1 MSQHMKAVGTYM
13 PRVVRGPA
21 VERDEL
27 VEFIA
32 RSTGLNE
39 SGVQQVLLEL
49 RDAVLYHTRR
59 GRAVKLGGLGVYSP
73 SIKLDGTLKVIHR
86 LDNFLKKR
94 FDMPGLFEGEIAN
107 SENIGKSVE
116 DLVAQW
122 NEAHP
127 EDPIT

>member
-1 MSQHMKAVGTYM
+1 MKAVGTYM
-13 PRVVRGPA
+13 PRIVRGPA

-59 GRAVKLGGLGVYSP
+59 GRAVKLGGLGVYYP
-73 SIKLDGTLKVIHR
+73 SIKLDGTLQIIHR
-86 LDNFLKKR
+86 IDNYLKKR
-94 FDMPGLFEGEIAN
+94 FNMPGLFEGEIAN
-107 SENIGKSVE
+107 SENIGKLVE
-116 DLVAQW
+116 ELVAIW

-127 EDPIT
+127 DDPIT